1 MRREAAFIVLLL
13 CPISG
18 GCAALFPIGTRNL
31 LYEAHPEKD
40 SQIEQLY
47 FRHLA
52 NQAWT
57 NYQQSIDGRLN
68 NDSPDYACGFRD
80 GYVDYLY
87 AGGNGEPPALLP
99 KRYLRF
105 REQRNHGCQGLMDW
119 YAGFRHGAAVAHD
132 SGIRKSLVIALPPPP
147 APPVPPPAALVPNL
161 SPVENSLPQDP
172 ANLPMPKK
180 NESEGS
186 KRTSGQSGS
195 ASTANNGPD
204 LSRADQDET
213 TVARSCPYKL
223 VPEKQP

>member
-13 CPISG
+13 CPLSG
-18 GCAALFPIGTRNL
+18 GCADLFHISTRNL
-31 LYEAHPEKD
+31 LYEAHLEQD
-40 SQIEQLY
+40 SQIELLY

-52 NQAWT
+52 KQAWGDL
-57 NYQQSIDGRLN
+57 QQNCPGQHH
-68 NDSPDYACGFRD
+68 SPDYACGFCD

-147 APPVPPPAALVPNL
+147 APPPPPPGHFPAGYVPG
-161 SPVENSLPQDP
+161 ENDTPQDTP
-172 ANLPMPKK
+172 N
-180 NESEGS
+180 
-186 KRTSGQSGS
+186 
-195 ASTANNGPD
+195 
-204 LSRADQDET
+204 
-213 TVARSCPYKL
+213 
-223 VPEKQP
+223 